1 MIITCLPPPEAQ
13 RVLMLWKCK
22 NCPWRPSVWDLS
34 LHRGECRDWKL
45 SHARLGGPPLG
56 VQQPTGNK
64 SFSMTAST
72 SDSSGVLCI
81 LICCIFFWNR
91 CNSAKKHRIVA
102 EAAAASCLEFTF
114 WKSTLFCWIFTLG
127 ALRTGRDSSAET
139 AQAFFQAVSLFVTGL
154 HGCLF

>member
-22 NCPWRPSVWDLS
+22 NCPWRPSVWDLYQ
-34 LHRGECRDWKL
+34 HRGECRDWKL
-45 SHARLGGPPLG
+45 SHARLGAPPHG

-72 SDSSGVLCI
+72 SDFSGVLCI

-91 CNSAKKHRIVA
+91 CNSAKAPHYCWGSSSLLLGISILEHYFA
-102 EAAAASCLEFTF
+102 EFSRLVLC
-114 WKSTLFCWIFTLG
+114 
-127 ALRTGRDSSAET
+127 TGRDSSAET